1 MERLGQL
8 DGNARAKGGNEF
20 GAGESADAGEADR
33 AERSDIN
40 PEEYVAGI
48 KEHEKVLIL
57 VKEELYGGSWARL
70 EADLQA
76 RLAGKPY
83 LFKIK
88 TGRVLQRDLDA
99 VRRMRKYEEE
109 KGCDLAKIL
118 REKGDPGI

>member
-1 MERLGQL
+1 MDRRGDETRPE
-8 DGNARAKGGNEF
+8 GGNEI
-20 GAGESADAGEADR
+20 GPEADAGSEEKAD
-33 AERSDIN
+33 AGDVS

-48 KEHEKVLIL
+48 QEHEKVLIL

-88 TGRVLQRDLDA
+88 TGRVLQRDLEA
-99 VRRMRKYEEE
+99 VRRMRKYEEA

-118 REKGDPGI
+118 REKGGLDI